1 MANSNKK
8 GGVDHDKASPEAT
21 ADVAKQ
27 ADNLFSRHGN
37 DQIAEVITAAQASTQ
52 SEETVLAT
60 AMANETTNESATDQG
75 WWSEEE
81 QTASRSAQEDEEEQ
95 MILAANAEQ
104 DDAQREA
111 SKQQADKD
119 SQRGRRLQPQEELAL
134 LQSKKN
140 QMSRGELAD
149 QEVNILKDA
158 ERAGMDHEQQ
168 AQMLLASGDVSKEV
182 VDQSSG
188 AVRAH
193 LAADQMPDML
203 AGFHRDAAAEA
214 SDTPLN
220 ERDTIRNVTEELR
233 LIASQMQNHASLMDP
248 EKSIEDKA
256 TALVDIL
263 AFELDVPTRE
273 SVAAHPFVG
282 LHEDLIFNPQ
292 SIMAINQISGSS
304 REVRAL
310 GSFAVV
316 AWQLAVDTVHNRL
329 NTMEDDESIQ
339 EDQIWKECMGQ
350 LADRMYVDALLKPSA
365 T

>member
-8 GGVDHDKASPEAT
+8 GGVDHDKAAPEST
-21 ADVAKQ
+21 AEVAKQ

-37 DQIAEVITAAQASTQ
+37 DQINDVITAAQSSAQAEDTA
-52 SEETVLAT
+52 LAA
-60 AMANETTNESATDQG
+60 AMANTSETTADQG
-75 WWSEEE
+75 WWTEEE
-81 QTASRSAQEDEEEQ
+81 QTASRSEKEDEEEAQ
-95 MILAANAEQ
+95 ILAANAQEN
-104 DDAQREA
+104 DAERDAQ
-111 SKQQADKD
+111 KQQADQD
-119 SQRGRRLQPQEELAL
+119 AQRGRRLQPQEELAL

-140 QMSRGELAD
+140 QMSRGELAE
-149 QEVNILKDA
+149 QEIHIVKDA
-158 ERAGMDHEQQ
+158 ERAGMDEEQQ
-168 AQMLLASGDVSKEV
+168 AAMLLKHGDVSREV
-182 VDQSSG
+182 LDAQTG

-193 LAADQMPDML
+193 LAADQMPDVL
-203 AGFHRDAAAEA
+203 AGFNRDAAEEA
-214 SDTPLN
+214 SDSPLN

-233 LIASQMQNHASLMDP
+233 MIASQMQNHPSLMDP
-248 EKSIEDKA
+248 SKSIEEKA

-316 AWQLAVDTVHNRL
+316 AWQLAVDTVHTRL
-329 NTMEDDESIQ
+329 NIMEDDESIQ
-339 EDQIWKECMGQ
+339 EDQIWRECMGR
-350 LADRMYVDALLKPSA
+350 LADQMYVDALLKPSA
-365 T
+365 

>member
-8 GGVDHDKASPEAT
+8 GGVDLDKAPSEST

-37 DQIAEVITAAQASTQ
+37 QQITEVIAAAQATDQ
-52 SEETVLAT
+52 APDTVLAS
-60 AMANETTNESATDQG
+60 AMANESDVAADQG
-75 WWSEEE
+75 WWAEEE
-81 QTASRSAQEDEEEQ
+81 QTASRSDKEDEEAQ
-95 MILAANAEQ
+95 LLLAANQEEN
-104 DDAQREA
+104 DAQRQA

-119 SQRGRRLQPQEELAL
+119 AQRGRRLQPQEELAL
-134 LQSKKN
+134 LQSKKG
-140 QMSRGELAD
+140 QMSRGELAE
-149 QEVNILKDA
+149 QEINILKDA
-158 ERAGMDHEQQ
+158 ERAGMDSEQQ
-168 AQMLLASGDVSKEV
+168 AQMLLAQGDVSKEV
-182 VDQSSG
+182 VDQTTG

-203 AGFHRDAAAEA
+203 AGFARDAAGET

-233 LIASQMQNHASLMDP
+233 LIAAQMQNHPSLMDP

-256 TALVDIL
+256 TALVDVL

-282 LHEDLIFNPQ
+282 LHDDLVFNPQ
-292 SIMAINQISGSS
+292 AIMAINQIAGSS

-316 AWQLAVDTVHNRL
+316 AWQLAVDTVHDRL

-339 EDQIWKECMGQ
+339 EDQIWRQCMNE
-350 LADRMYVDALLKPSA
+350 LADQMYTDALLKPSA
-365 T
+365 S